1 METNEKL
8 QLKNQIS
15 FIVYLCSKEITRKYL
30 PLLEKYDLTY
40 TQYVVMMYFWE
51 KETSNVKELGKTLL
65 LDPSTLTPILKKL
78 EKKGYLIRN
87 KSKLDERNLKVTMTK
102 KGKELQKEVSFIPN
116 KMKECAGLSDKE
128 EEQLYKLLYKVL
140 TNIERNEIE

>member
-1 METNEKL
+1 MEMNEKL

-15 FIVYLCSKEITRKYL
+15 YIIYLSSKEITRKYL
-30 PLLEKYDLTY
+30 PLLEKFDLTY
-40 TQYVVMMYFWE
+40 TQYIVMMYFWE

-102 KGKELQKEVSFIPN
+102 KGKELQKEVTFIPG
-116 KMKECAGLSDKE
+116 KIKECTGLSDKE
-128 EEQLYKLLYKVL
+128 EEQLYKILYKVL